1 MKPPEPFDPNTEP
14 GESGTRAFIRM
25 MVLFVIVLVLPLLL
39 IAATI
44 HPAGCGGG

>member
-1 MKPPEPFDPNTEP
+1 VKPPEPFDPTAEP

-25 MVLFVIVLVLPLLL
+25 MVLLVIVLILPMLL